1 MFAYLWPIALVM
13 IANIIY
19 QVSAKEVPAAMD
31 AFASLTICYGIAT
44 LMTLVFFFIF
54 SGGGLSGLMA
64 EYVKTNWAV
73 IVLGI
78 TAVGLEVGYVFAYK
92 NSWEVSLLYVIQS
105 AIMAV
110 MLLFVG
116 YLLYSEGITWNK
128 FAGRAVCLAGLVLI
142 NKKGGSE

>member
-1 MFAYLWPIALVM
+1 MFAYLWPIVLVM

-19 QVSAKEVPAAMD
+19 QVSAKEVPKAMD

-64 EYVKTNWAV
+64 EYAKTNWAV
-73 IVLGI
+73 AVLGL

-92 NSWEVSLLYVIQS
+92 NGWEVSLLYVIQS

-116 YLLYSEGITWNK
+116 YFLYHEGLSWNK
-128 FAGRAVCLAGLVLI
+128 LAGIVVCLAGLVLI

>member
-128 FAGRAVCLAGLVLI
+128 FAGIAVCLAGLIMI

>member
-110 MLLFVG
+110 
-116 YLLYSEGITWNK
+116 I
-128 FAGRAVCLAGLVLI
+128 
-142 NKKGGSE
+142 GSE